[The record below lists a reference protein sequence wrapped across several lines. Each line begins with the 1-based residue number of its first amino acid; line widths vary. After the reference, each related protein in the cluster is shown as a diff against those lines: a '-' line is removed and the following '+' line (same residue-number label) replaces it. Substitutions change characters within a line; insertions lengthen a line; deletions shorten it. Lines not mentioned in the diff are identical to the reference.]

1 MLEERLYY
9 RLWVRFTDE
18 KEWKLIGEYD
28 YLEQVFSAIKTLL
41 DPEHDFLIDDF
52 RIQTAIEAEP
62 TPEEIEAIEEGRKK
76 GEFIELEKAL
86 KTIRK
91 KKRKRK
97 KRERK

>member
-1 MLEERLYY
+1 M
-9 RLWVRFTDE
+9 DE

-28 YLEQVFSAIKTLL
+28 HLDDAISALKALS
-41 DPEHDFLIDDF
+41 DPYHDFLIDDF
-52 RIQTAIEAEP
+52 RIQIATEAEP